1 MNGSNRRF
9 GAVGQRLWE
18 LAGVAAIVLATL
30 AIRGALG
37 EDAEATK
44 EVTATLRVGSPQPV
58 GGNAPRD
65 ANLYEQYRRTQVQL
79 LKSDLVLSG
88 ALREE
93 GILDL
98 PVLKGAKGTPKQWL
112 QDNVFVVAPL
122 GSEVVQV
129 KLRGED
135 PAQAAKIVNAVVDSY
150 VKNVVNAERT
160 DQLNAQSVF
169 ETQLRD
175 MEKSLSARRD
185 ALSEL
190 QLQANRVVGDRE
202 LARERY
208 ANLDRLLTDVRQR
221 RLDLD
226 LKVAAAKTRL
236 AKAAADSAQS
246 ADAKL
251 ELAVADA
258 QGDVLQKARDELAA
272 ELHQISAGVDAAG
285 RQSADAAQLRAEIGQ
300 LETTL
305 AKLRDGLQ
313 SIEIELKLPPR
324 VVVYERA
331 K

>member
-1 MNGSNRRF
+1 MKPSHSNIVRRF
-9 GAVGQRLWE
+9 WE
-18 LAGVAAIVLATL
+18 FVGVAAIVLATL

-37 EDAEATK
+37 DDTGEPKEA
-44 EVTATLRVGSPQPV
+44 TATLRVGNPQRLE
-58 GGNAPRD
+58 GNAPRD
-65 ANLYEQYRRTQVQL
+65 ANLYEQYRGTQVQL

-98 PVLKGAKGTPKQWL
+98 PLLKAAKGTPKQWL
-112 QDNVFVVAPL
+112 QENVFVVAPL

-129 KLRGED
+129 KLRDED

-150 VKNVVNAERT
+150 TKNVVNAERT
-160 DQLNAQSVF
+160 DQLNEQSTL
-169 ETQLRD
+169 ESQLRAL
-175 MEKSLSARRD
+175 EKERLAKTDSLN
-185 ALSEL
+185 EL

-202 LARERY
+202 FAHQRY

-226 LKVAAAKTRL
+226 MKVAAAKTRL
-236 AKAAADSAQS
+236 AKAAAESTQA

-251 ELAVADA
+251 DLAVAEA
-258 QGDVLQKARDELAA
+258 QGEVLQKARDELTAD
-272 ELHQISAGVDAAG
+272 LHQISAAVDAAG
-285 RQSADAAQLRAEIGQ
+285 RQSVDATRITADIGH
-300 LETTL
+300 LEVSL
-305 AKLRDGLQ
+305 AKLRDRLK

-324 VVVYERA
+324 VVVLERA